1 MKIQIANI
9 NMRFTHLCDDELNI
23 IINFLPFDDIWSVRL
38 LNTNYKKF
46 MDSDFKLENCVH
58 RTVNINIVNRYRKYL
73 QKIVITGYSGNDVYD
88 DDMIDLCNL
97 KILAL
102 PYNQKI
108 TDDGLKYISGIQKL
122 DLYRNK
128 NITDTLA
135 RNEHE
140 ALLATV

>member
-1 MKIQIANI
+1 
-9 NMRFTHLCDDELNI
+9 MRFTHLCDDELNI